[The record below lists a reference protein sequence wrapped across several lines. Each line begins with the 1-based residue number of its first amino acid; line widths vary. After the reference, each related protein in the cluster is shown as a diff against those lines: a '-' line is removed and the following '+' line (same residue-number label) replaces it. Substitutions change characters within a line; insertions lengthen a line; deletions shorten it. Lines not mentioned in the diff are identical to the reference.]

1 MAFSINTN
9 ISRNL
14 NIKPNSV
21 TNVNIIDYEHQ
32 KENYSQTPNNYET
45 EYENIDTENITD
57 ISNSSSYGNTTTS
70 KENAN
75 TLNGYQSQ
83 TLEKPNTSASSTE
96 AMANIGMGIVGF
108 TNGVGVAG
116 EGVVDGAVTA
126 ATVIATPF
134 TWIYDQVTGDNST
147 EEMWEASDAFVSE
160 EYVNNF
166 YAEQCENGIFQEMN
180 DNASDIMKYGGEGY
194 MLANNVGYVSG
205 IIAFSSLGGSPTYYA
220 ALSGLGQGRE
230 TALQEGADSG
240 EALLAGLGT
249 ATWEGVQWGV
259 GAKLSGTGGLAVGF
273 DTLSGA
279 IDPVARSGIQTIYN
293 GQSFEENFEA
303 AGGYGAMAIGGITG
317 LGFSALGEAVE
328 ARKTNNNSNITPESQ
343 SNQMSESYRF
353 YQDVRGYDGSYGI
366 DQHVTANLRPSSVE
380 YQNCIDYL
388 RKQGFGPL
396 DSRQILKCMD
406 DTGACSYASVADI
419 IFQQFRNNPEEFEK
433 IFGYPYMMNGH
444 LNDAQLLTDLYVYAN
459 SAENGGRMFIDGVNG
474 KKVQGTSQDQVY
486 MSGLFRSQNEGL
498 INNFLRSKDP
508 NITFEREILGQRV
521 DRRSMKFS
529 PITGE
534 EMLPNYSTTTGEKVL
549 YNTSSLREN
558 IDNALANNKSV
569 SMDIYDRTVDSQ
581 TGIILG
587 DHLTLHS
594 LTGSKDVSTTTW
606 NEGSGHAINVLDTD
620 DLGVIV
626 NTWGG
631 IYRINWT
638 DLSWTE
644 FIVSAS
650 QINVN

>member
-32 KENYSQTPNNYET
+32 KENYSQTPSNYET

-83 TLEKPNTSASSTE
+83 TLEKPNTSSSSTE

-328 ARKTNNNSNITPESQ
+328 VHRANRININMQPTTTFFENIRGTNNK
-343 SNQMSESYRF
+343 
-353 YQDVRGYDGSYGI
+353 YGI
-366 DQHVTANLRPSSVE
+366 DQGVFRNLQTTNPRAYENSLNVLMTE
-380 YQNCIDYL
+380 YHFSFEDAVKC
-388 RKQGFGPL
+388 L
-396 DSRQILKCMD
+396 DMVDEI
-406 DTGACSYASVADI
+406 GACVYARGTGSIVD
-419 IFQQFRNNPEEFEK
+419 FFKDYPNEFEE
-433 IFGYPYMMNGH
+433 IFGYPLYIKNESGNLSINDTRLMLDLYCWGNTNRPKLFWGNEVSLLETDINGNTVIN
-444 LNDAQLLTDLYVYAN
+444 NDAIRELDNGRHSIAQ
-459 SAENGGRMFIDGVNG
+459 NGGGYHELSEFLSSKTSNVSLNTSTLDDSAGLSIDELRTELSNKVANG
-474 KKVQGTSQDQVY
+474 D
-486 MSGLFRSQNEGL
+486 
-498 INNFLRSKDP
+498 
-508 NITFEREILGQRV
+508 IL
-521 DRRSMKFS
+521 SMGICNV
-529 PITGE
+529 PITRLEVNEQYFVG
-534 EMLPNYSTTTGEKVL
+534 NHWVKITDITDDAIIVSSWGEKCSIPFEALMGEKAYYTFVFDN
-549 YNTSSLREN
+549 YNFN
-558 IDNALANNKSV
+558 
-569 SMDIYDRTVDSQ
+569 
-581 TGIILG
+581 
-587 DHLTLHS
+587 
-594 LTGSKDVSTTTW
+594 
-606 NEGSGHAINVLDTD
+606 
-620 DLGVIV
+620 
-626 NTWGG
+626 
-631 IYRINWT
+631 
-638 DLSWTE
+638 
-644 FIVSAS
+644 
-650 QINVN
+650 